1 MKEQIRQII
10 KDELKDKLLLIRA
23 ALIIWGL
30 ILVIMLIGAELGEI
44 IAIITGILIISMVI
58 IYALKVTGR
67 LTSKDFWR
75 NTLHTTKRVIID
87 IIRLSFK
94 IIGIIILL
102 ILLIW
107 IAPKIISKIRDFFR
121 DKSWTLF
128 LYSSEIPDT
137 DYLILRI
144 DGYNSKTE
152 CLEKGFQMSKKQ
164 GSFECGYDCRYRDNS
179 LIETC
184 DIVCDQQGCR
194 D

>member
-1 MKEQIRQII
+1 MI
-10 KDELKDKLLLIRA
+10 KDVLKLIIS
-23 ALIIWGL
+23 ALIIWVL
-30 ILVIMLIGAELGEI
+30 ILIIILVEAELGLNDKI
-44 IAIITGILIISMVI
+44 IQIITWPLIISIVI
-58 IYALKVTGR
+58 IYVLKVTGH
-67 LTSKDFWR
+67 LTSNDFWH
-75 NTLHTTKRVIID
+75 NILYTTKRVIID
-87 IIRLSFK
+87 IIRLSLK
-94 IIGIIILL
+94 IIGIIILS

-107 IAPKIISKIRDFFR
+107 ITPKIISKVRDFFR

-184 DIVCDQQGCR
+184 DTVCDQQGCR

>member
-1 MKEQIRQII
+1 MKEQI
-10 KDELKDKLLLIRA
+10 KDILLLIRV
-23 ALIIWGL
+23 ALIICGL
-30 ILVIMLIGAELGEI
+30 AFIIISIGIKLGLNDKIIEI
-44 IAIITGILIISMVI
+44 ITWPLIISIVI
-58 IYALKVTGR
+58 IYSLKITGR

-94 IIGIIILL
+94 IVGIIILS

-107 IAPKIISKIRDFFR
+107 IALKIISKIRDSFR

-137 DYLILRI
+137 NYLILRI

-184 DIVCDQQGCR
+184 DIICNQQNCR
-194 D
+194 N